1 MCSCQKQTSHHLSP
15 MLLHFL
21 GKEGIRA
28 AGGDDVIKDEYLLT
42 LEESP
47 VKVHDAH
54 LGNLLLSS
62 SSAFM
67 NRQAVLHQ
75 DKMGITILNTAQSA
89 HLLAELLVAASVH
102 FLTTSRHT
110 KENHVLHLLAILFL
124 QIGIHHL
131 RHLLVGFIPSV
142 LESIDKL
149 SCFLGILTHIADSC
163 RKYFKKKPCFLLNW
177 AFMPSSITLAIKIP
191 FKKLSVQMVRSPNL
205 HFPFIPHIVTL
216 TLVHPSDVLG
226 LLLRNGF
233 AVQLHQLLI
242 LASLLVPM

>member
-1 MCSCQKQTSHHLSP
+1 
-15 MLLHFL
+15 MLFHFL

-47 VKVHDAH
+47 IKVHDAH
-54 LGNLLLSS
+54 LGNLLLS

-89 HLLAELLVAASVH
+89 HLLAEHLVAASVH
-102 FLTTSRHT
+102 FLTTSRHA

-124 QIGIHHL
+124 QVGIHHL
-131 RHLLVGFIPSV
+131 RHLPVSFIPSV

-163 RKYFKKKPCFLLNW
+163 RKYFKKNPCFLLNW
-177 AFMPSSITLAIKIP
+177 AFMPSSITLAIK
-191 FKKLSVQMVRSPNL
+191 FRLKSYLLKWFGVQTSTSHSYPTLL
-205 HFPFIPHIVTL
+205 H
-216 TLVHPSDVLG
+216 
-226 LLLRNGF
+226 
-233 AVQLHQLLI
+233 
-242 LASLLVPM
+242 

>member
-1 MCSCQKQTSHHLSP
+1 MCSSQKQTSHHLCP
-15 MLLHFL
+15 MLFHFL

-47 VKVHDAH
+47 IKVHDAH

-67 NRQAVLHQ
+67 NRQSVLHQ

-102 FLTTSRHT
+102 FLTTSRHA

-124 QIGIHHL
+124 QVGIHHL

-163 RKYFKKKPCFLLNW
+163 RKILQEEP
-177 AFMPSSITLAIKIP
+177 
-191 FKKLSVQMVRSPNL
+191 
-205 HFPFIPHIVTL
+205 
-216 TLVHPSDVLG
+216 
-226 LLLRNGF
+226 LLLAQLGF
-233 AVQLHQLLI
+233 HALI
-242 LASLLVPM
+242 YHSCHKNSI